1 MDVAVSRRRFTVDD
15 YHRMGEVGILS
26 PTDRVELIDGEI
38 VSMTPIGPRHG
49 ASVNRTNRVLV
60 TAVGT
65 SAIVRV
71 QGSVRLDL
79 FHEPEPDI
87 VLLRPRADF
96 YASARILALRISCSS
111 SSSPS
116 RQSTTTE
123 TSRGA
128 SMRRPVWWR
137 SWLVDLN
144 EDVVHVH
151 ANPSNAVYRTVTT
164 YRRGQSLAPRS
175 LPSGVIWTADL
186 LGRRITPQP
195 PVN

>member
-26 PTDRVELIDGEI
+26 ATDRVELIDGEI
-38 VSMTPIGPRHG
+38 VAMTPIGPRHG
-49 ASVNRTNRVLV
+49 ASVDRTNRVLV

-96 YASARILALRISCSS
+96 YASAHPGPADILLVIEFAESSIDLRPGHQDARVREGRSGGVLA
-111 SSSPS
+111 
-116 RQSTTTE
+116 
-123 TSRGA
+123 RG
-128 SMRRPVWWR
+128 SERRR
-137 SWLVDLN
+137 S
-144 EDVVHVH
+144 
-151 ANPSNAVYRTVTT
+151 AC
-164 YRRGQSLAPRS
+164 PR
-175 LPSGVIWTADL
+175 
-186 LGRRITPQP
+186 
-195 PVN
+195 

>member
-49 ASVNRTNRVLV
+49 ASVDRTNRVLV

-96 YASARILALRISCSS
+96 YASAHPGAADILLIIEFAESS
-111 SSSPS
+111 IDYD
-116 RQSTTTE
+116 RDIK
-123 TSRGA
+123 
-128 SMRRPVWWR
+128 RRVYAKAGVVEY
-137 SWLVDLN
+137 WLVDLN

-151 ANPSNAVYRTVTT
+151 ADPSNAVYRSVTS
-164 YRRGQSLAPRS
+164 YRRGQFLTPRS
-175 LPSGVIWTADL
+175 LPSGVISTLDL
-186 LGRRITPQP
+186 LGE
-195 PVN
+195 

>member
-38 VSMTPIGPRHG
+38 VSMTPTGPRHG
-49 ASVNRTNRVLV
+49 ASVDRTNRVLV

-96 YASARILALRISCSS
+96 YASAHPGPADILLVIEFAESSIDYDRDIKKRVYAKAGVVEILA
-111 SSSPS
+111 
-116 RQSTTTE
+116 
-123 TSRGA
+123 RGPERGHRPRPRRSVERRLPNGDQLQAGTVPRAAVA
-128 SMRRPVWWR
+128 SVMR
-137 SWLVDLN
+137 DT
-144 EDVVHVH
+144 H
-151 ANPSNAVYRTVTT
+151 AR
-164 YRRGQSLAPRS
+164 
-175 LPSGVIWTADL
+175 L
-186 LGRRITPQP
+186 LGE
-195 PVN
+195 

>member
-49 ASVNRTNRVLV
+49 ASVDRTNRVLV

-96 YASARILALRISCSS
+96 YASAHPGAADILLIIEFAESS
-111 SSSPS
+111 IDYD
-116 RQSTTTE
+116 RDIK
-123 TSRGA
+123 
-128 SMRRPVWWR
+128 RRVYAKAGVVEY
-137 SWLVDLN
+137 WLVDLN

-151 ANPSNAVYRTVTT
+151 ADPSNALYRTVTS

-175 LPSGVIWTADL
+175 LPSCAIRILDL
-186 LGRRITPQP
+186 VGE
-195 PVN
+195 

>member
-49 ASVNRTNRVLV
+49 ASVDRTNRVLV

-96 YASARILALRISCSS
+96 YASAHPGPADILLVIEFAESS
-111 SSSPS
+111 IDYD
-116 RQSTTTE
+116 RDIKTHVYAKAE
-123 TSRGA
+123 
-128 SMRRPVWWR
+128 VVEY
-137 SWLVDLN
+137 WLVDLN
-144 EDVVHVH
+144 EDEVHVH
-151 ANPSNAVYRTVTT
+151 VDPSNGVYRAATS

-175 LPSGVIWTADL
+175 LPSCAISMLDL
-186 LGRRITPQP
+186 LGE
-195 PVN
+195 